1 MANYCI
7 ITIIMFQNQK
17 IKKVAGKPKPAEG
30 MIMSMIYFRSL
41 SIAKKVSLAARE
53 KEVLF
58 SIENG
63 KIFTYS
69 HIKIDNYRYIS
80 CKVQVGEC
88 DGLTNCGF
96 ILPGD
101 SVKYLCSLKSDLEI
115 EFNTNLNCV
124 TLDCLT
130 ARLETDTYSIDYL
143 DKSEKVGSFTLSDLE
158 LKTYLQI
165 LQMPKIN
172 SVLTTM
178 AIDFGKQEISFYG
191 GAYGIVEKIEK
202 MYSVNRNTER
212 IGMPGG
218 ILQFLELFR
227 GEISVYKREYHYY
240 LTDGIFL
247 IQFDGGMSSPDM
259 DKFKSDYSDIIHV
272 KDFNV
277 IKDLS
282 PASKLVDLFILKNE
296 NEKRFSIYAAGSLYA
311 KSKKDDINHDIN
323 LLRNESVAA
332 NIPLRFGL
340 NSQYMINMLK
350 IMKLNNIT
358 EIEYRNPK
366 SPISCENDKIYLLVC
381 PFNIPE

>member
-1 MANYCI
+1 
-7 ITIIMFQNQK
+7 
-17 IKKVAGKPKPAEG
+17 
-30 MIMSMIYFRSL
+30 MSLIYFRSL
-41 SIAKKVSLAARE
+41 SIAKKVSLAAKE

-69 HIKIDNYRYIS
+69 YIKISNYGDIS

-88 DGLTNCGF
+88 GGLTNCGF
-96 ILPGD
+96 ILPKD

-115 EFNTNLNCV
+115 EFNTNLNRV

-130 ARLETDTYSIDYL
+130 AKLETDTYSIDYL
-143 DKSEKVGSFTLSDLE
+143 DKSGKVGSFTLSDLE
-158 LKTYLQI
+158 LKTYLQ
-165 LQMPKIN
+165 MPKRK

-178 AIDFGKQEISFYG
+178 AIDFGKQEISFCEG
-191 GAYGIVEKIEK
+191 TYGIVEKIEK
-202 MYSVNRNTER
+202 MYSVNGNAER
-212 IGMPGG
+212 IGMPGE

-227 GEISVYKREYHYY
+227 GEISVYKRERYYY

-247 IQFDGGMSSPDM
+247 IQFDGGMSSPDI

-282 PASKLVDLFILKNE
+282 PASKLVDFFILKNE
-296 NEKRFSIYAAGSLYA
+296 NEKRFSIYAKGSLDA
-311 KSKKDDINHDIN
+311 INHDIN
-323 LLRNESVAA
+323 LLRNESVTA

-350 IMKLNNIT
+350 IMELNNIT

-381 PFNIPE
+381 PRNIPE

>member
-1 MANYCI
+1 
-7 ITIIMFQNQK
+7 
-17 IKKVAGKPKPAEG
+17 
-30 MIMSMIYFRSL
+30 MSLIYFRSL
-41 SIAKKVSLAARE
+41 SIAKKVSLAAKE

-63 KIFTYS
+63 KIFTYG
-69 HIKIDNYRYIS
+69 HIKISNYGGIS

-88 DGLTNCGF
+88 DGLTNCRF
-96 ILPGD
+96 ILPKD

-115 EFNTNLNCV
+115 EFNTNLNRV

-130 ARLETDTYSIDYL
+130 ARLETDTDSIDYL
-143 DKSEKVGSFTLSDLE
+143 DKSGKVGSFTLSDLE

-165 LQMPKIN
+165 SQMPKRK
-172 SVLTTM
+172 SGLTTM
-178 AIDFGKQEISFYG
+178 AIDFGKQEISFCEG
-191 GAYGIVEKIEK
+191 TYGIVEKIEK
-202 MYSVNRNTER
+202 MYCVNGNAER
-212 IGMPGG
+212 IGMPGE

-227 GEISVYKREYHYY
+227 GEISVYKREHHYY

-282 PASKLVDLFILKNE
+282 PASKLVDFFILKNE
-296 NEKRFSIYAAGSLYA
+296 NEKRFSIYATGSLGA

-350 IMKLNNIT
+350 IMELNNIT

-381 PFNIPE
+381 PCNIPE

>member
-1 MANYCI
+1 
-7 ITIIMFQNQK
+7 
-17 IKKVAGKPKPAEG
+17 
-30 MIMSMIYFRSL
+30 MSLIYFRSL
-41 SIAKKVSLAARE
+41 SIAKKVSLAAKG

-69 HIKIDNYRYIS
+69 YIKISNYGDIS

-88 DGLTNCGF
+88 GGLTNCGF
-96 ILPGD
+96 ILPKD
-101 SVKYLCSLKSDLEI
+101 SVKYLCNLKSDLEI
-115 EFNTNLNCV
+115 EFNTNLKRV

-130 ARLETDTYSIDYL
+130 AKLETDTYSIDYL
-143 DKSEKVGSFTLSDLE
+143 DKSGKVGSFTLSDLE
-158 LKTYLQI
+158 LKTYLQ
-165 LQMPKIN
+165 MSKRK

-178 AIDFGKQEISFYG
+178 AIDFGKQEISFCEG
-191 GAYGIVEKIEK
+191 TYGIVEKIEK
-202 MYSVNRNTER
+202 MYSVNGNAER
-212 IGMPGG
+212 IGMPGE

-227 GEISVYKREYHYY
+227 GEISVYKREHYYY

-259 DKFKSDYSDIIHV
+259 DKFKSDYNDIIHV

-277 IKDLS
+277 IRDLS
-282 PASKLVDLFILKNE
+282 PASKLVDFFILKNE
-296 NEKRFSIYAAGSLYA
+296 NEKRFSIYATGSL
-311 KSKKDDINHDIN
+311 KDDINHDIN

-350 IMKLNNIT
+350 IMELNNIT

-381 PFNIPE
+381 PCNIPE

>member
-1 MANYCI
+1 
-7 ITIIMFQNQK
+7 
-17 IKKVAGKPKPAEG
+17 
-30 MIMSMIYFRSL
+30 MSLIYFRSL
-41 SIAKKVSLAARE
+41 SIAKKVSLAAKE

-69 HIKIDNYRYIS
+69 HIKISNYGSIS

-96 ILPGD
+96 ILPKD

-115 EFNTNLNCV
+115 EFNTNLNRV
-124 TLDCLT
+124 TLDCLA

-143 DKSEKVGSFTLSDLE
+143 DKSGKVGSFTLSDLE

-165 LQMPKIN
+165 SQMPKRK
-172 SVLTTM
+172 SGLTTM
-178 AIDFGKQEISFYG
+178 AIDFGKQEISFCEG
-191 GAYGIVEKIEK
+191 MYGIVEKIEK
-202 MYSVNRNTER
+202 MYSVNGNAER
-212 IGMPGG
+212 IGMPGE

-282 PASKLVDLFILKNE
+282 PASKLVDFFILKNE
-296 NEKRFSIYAAGSLYA
+296 NEKRFSIYATGSLDA

-350 IMKLNNIT
+350 IMELNNIT
-358 EIEYRNPK
+358 EIEYRRPK

-381 PFNIPE
+381 PCNIPE

>member
-1 MANYCI
+1 
-7 ITIIMFQNQK
+7 
-17 IKKVAGKPKPAEG
+17 
-30 MIMSMIYFRSL
+30 MSMIYFRSL
-41 SIAKKVSLAARE
+41 SIAKKVSLAAKK

-69 HIKIDNYRYIS
+69 HIKISNYGHIS

-88 DGLTNCGF
+88 DGLTNCRF
-96 ILPGD
+96 ILPKD
-101 SVKYLCSLKSDLEI
+101 SVKYLCGLKSDLEI
-115 EFNTNLNCV
+115 EFNTFLTRV

-130 ARLETDTYSIDYL
+130 ARLETDTDSIDYL
-143 DKSEKVGSFTLSDLE
+143 DKSGKVGSFTLSDLE

-165 LQMPKIN
+165 LQMPKRN

-178 AIDFGKQEISFYG
+178 AIDFGKQEISFCEG
-191 GAYGIVEKIEK
+191 TYGIVEKIEK

-212 IGMPGG
+212 IGMPGE

-227 GEISVYKREYHYY
+227 GEISVYKKEHYYY

-282 PASKLVDLFILKNE
+282 PASKLVDFFILKNE
-296 NEKRFSIYAAGSLYA
+296 NEKRFSIYATGSLDA

-350 IMKLNNIT
+350 IMELNNIT

>member
-1 MANYCI
+1 
-7 ITIIMFQNQK
+7 
-17 IKKVAGKPKPAEG
+17 
-30 MIMSMIYFRSL
+30 MIYFRSL
-41 SIAKKVSLAARE
+41 SIAKKVSLAAKE

-69 HIKIDNYRYIS
+69 RIIISNYGYIS

-88 DGLTNCGF
+88 DGLTNCRF
-96 ILPGD
+96 ILPRD
-101 SVKYLCSLKSDLEI
+101 SVKYLCGLKSDLEI
-115 EFNTNLNCV
+115 EFNTNLDRV

-130 ARLETDTYSIDYL
+130 ARIETGTYSIDYL

-158 LKTYLQI
+158 LKTYLPI
-165 LQMPKIN
+165 LQMPKRN
-172 SVLTTM
+172 SVTM
-178 AIDFGKQEISFYG
+178 AIDFGKQEISFCE

-218 ILQFLELFR
+218 ILQFLWLFR
-227 GEISVYKREYHYY
+227 GEISVYKKEHYYY

-247 IQFDGGMSSPDM
+247 IRFDGGISSPDI
-259 DKFKSDYSDIIHV
+259 DKFKSDFSDIIHV

-282 PASKLVDLFILKNE
+282 PASKLVDFFILKNENE
-296 NEKRFSIYAAGSLYA
+296 NEKRFSIYA

-350 IMKLNNIT
+350 IMELNNIT

-381 PFNIPE
+381 PVNIPE

>member
-1 MANYCI
+1 
-7 ITIIMFQNQK
+7 
-17 IKKVAGKPKPAEG
+17 
-30 MIMSMIYFRSL
+30 MSMIYFRSL

-88 DGLTNCGF
+88 DRLTNCGF
-96 ILPGD
+96 ILPKN
-101 SVKYLCSLKSDLEI
+101 SVQYLCSLKSDLEI

-124 TLDCLT
+124 KLDCLT
-130 ARLETDTYSIDYL
+130 ARLETDTDSIDYL

-165 LQMPKIN
+165 LQMPKRN

-178 AIDFGKQEISFYG
+178 AIDFGKQEISFYE

-282 PASKLVDLFILKNE
+282 PASKLVNLFILKNE

>member
-1 MANYCI
+1 M
-7 ITIIMFQNQK
+7 
-17 IKKVAGKPKPAEG
+17 
-30 MIMSMIYFRSL
+30 
-41 SIAKKVSLAARE
+41 
-53 KEVLF
+53 
-58 SIENG
+58 
-63 KIFTYS
+63 
-69 HIKIDNYRYIS
+69 
-80 CKVQVGEC
+80 
-88 DGLTNCGF
+88 
-96 ILPGD
+96 
-101 SVKYLCSLKSDLEI
+101 
-115 EFNTNLNCV
+115 
-124 TLDCLT
+124 
-130 ARLETDTYSIDYL
+130 
-143 DKSEKVGSFTLSDLE
+143 EKVGSFTLSDLE

-165 LQMPKIN
+165 LQMPKRN
-172 SVLTTM
+172 SVTM
-178 AIDFGKQEISFYG
+178 AIDFGKQEISFYEG
-191 GAYGIVEKIEK
+191 TYGIVEKIEK

-212 IGMPGG
+212 IGMPGE

-227 GEISVYKREYHYY
+227 GEISVYKREHYYY

-282 PASKLVDLFILKNE
+282 PASKLVNLFILKNE

-381 PFNIPE
+381 PSNIPE